1 MISHSRMQS
10 LMFATPFICHTP
22 PACSFSQ
29 QAFFIPKLQPP
40 RWNIKFPVGWQI
52 TQQGSDD
59 SL

>member
-1 MISHSRMQS
+1 MQS